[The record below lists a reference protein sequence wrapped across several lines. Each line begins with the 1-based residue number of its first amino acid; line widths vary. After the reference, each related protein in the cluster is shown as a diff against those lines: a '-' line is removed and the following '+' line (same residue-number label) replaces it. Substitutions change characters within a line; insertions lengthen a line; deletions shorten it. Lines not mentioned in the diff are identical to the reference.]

1 MKIYDL
7 QRGAGKTCKAVLL
20 SSKKQIPILV
30 HNISAKKIVR
40 ETAKR
45 LGVNIPEPIAVCEL
59 KSQCGKRFNN
69 SEYII
74 DEGDEVIKALIAP
87 ASQHSLLN
95 PVMMTISSDDVELLR
110 RKDMRTEKIIFK
122 SISYEETEVIFDYYG
137 DTVYLAFHRKDVPE
151 ICRRVKDVYVSLHRY
166 DVEIPEKIT
175 AFAKADVYETLTT
188 EYLVAPG
195 KKLIDV
201 FTNNGIAIHKIG

>member
-1 MKIYDL
+1 MDYTDL
-7 QRGAGKTCKAVLL
+7 MHLIRQGKAVIIAARGSDKHRLL
-20 SSKKQIPILV
+20 VKL
-30 HNISAKKIVR
+30 R
-40 ETAKR
+40 EEFA
-45 LGVNIPEPIAVCEL
+45 NL
-59 KSQCGKRFNN
+59 K
-69 SEYII
+69 E
-74 DEGDEVIKALIAP
+74 
-87 ASQHSLLN
+87 
-95 PVMMTISSDDVELLR
+95 T
-110 RKDMRTEKIIFK
+110 DMYTEKIIFK

-175 AFAKADVYETLTT
+175 AFDKADVYETLTT